1 MKLYAPEYYKD
12 FKCIADRCKHSCC
25 VGWEIDVDE
34 TTLEKYKSLEGELG
48 DTIRESIEDGETP
61 HFKLC
66 DGDRCPHLTRN
77 GLCKIILGLSE
88 DYICD
93 ICREHPR
100 FYNDT
105 ARGKEVGLGI
115 ACEEACRLVLTSENY
130 SGIVEIGELD
140 GDVCRSERDFD
151 ALAEREKVFSILSN
165 KSLTYLERLKALS
178 REYGVSV
185 DILDERGWRELFSS
199 LEYLDKSH
207 KNDFEAFSLSP
218 AIDGKIEVYLERALA
233 YFIYRHCTEAE
244 DVDDFVLSLGLCL
257 VLERLLASLCAKNGA
272 RTVDD
277 IILPARIISE
287 ELEYSEENAEEIKLE
302 FAFR

>member
-34 TTLEKYKSLEGELG
+34 NTLEKYKSLEGELG
-48 DTIRESIEDGETP
+48 GAIRASIEDGEVP
-61 HFKLC
+61 HFRLC
-66 DGDRCPHLTRN
+66 DGDRCPHLTGN
-77 GLCKIILGLSE
+77 GLCKIILGLGE

-105 ARGKEVGLGI
+105 SRGKEVGLGI

-130 SGIVEIGELD
+130 SDIIEIGELD

-151 ALAEREKVFSILSN
+151 ALSEREKVFSILSD
-165 KSLTYLERLKALS
+165 KSLPYLERLKALS
-178 REYGVSV
+178 REYGVSP
-185 DILDERGWRELFSS
+185 DILDERGWRELFAS
-199 LEYLDKSH
+199 LEYLDESH
-207 KNDFEAFSLSP
+207 KGEFDAFARSP
-218 AIDGKIEVYLERALA
+218 QACGTIDVYLERALA

-244 DVDDFVLSLGLCL
+244 DIDDFMSSLGLCL
-257 VLERLLASLCAKNGA
+257 VLERLLASLCAKRSA

-277 IILPARIISE
+277 IIIPARIISE

>member
-77 GLCKIILGLSE
+77 GLCKIILGLGE

-105 ARGKEVGLGI
+105 SRGKEVGLGI

-130 SGIVEIGELD
+130 SDIVEIGELD
-140 GDVCRSERDFD
+140 GDVCISERDFD
-151 ALAEREKVFSILSN
+151 ALAEREKAFSIVSD
-165 KSLTYLERLKALS
+165 KSLTYLERLKMLS
-178 REYGVSV
+178 REYDVSP

-199 LEYLDKSH
+199 LEYLDNSH

-244 DVDDFVLSLGLCL
+244 DVDDFVSSLGLCL

-277 IILPARIISE
+277 IILPARIVSE